1 MPVEGLDGGH
11 QVELLNEYRRE
22 AVGQEAHQ
30 VVGSPDVGVRESNGA
45 HVGGLHV
52 QSPSQAYPSG
62 HQAGVGVQHTL
73 GVRRGARRVVD
84 PADDVPTVGRH
95 GRNGREGR
103 RVTLGKARRGV
114 DHGGRHI

>member
-1 MPVEGLDGGH
+1 VLPPAMVTPCRLKAFDGGH

-30 VVGSPDVGVRESNGA
+30 VVGASDVGVRESNGA

-52 QSPSQAYPSG
+52 QSPSQADPSG

-73 GVRRGARRVVD
+73 GG
-84 PADDVPTVGRH
+84 
-95 GRNGREGR
+95 
-103 RVTLGKARRGV
+103 
-114 DHGGRHI
+114 

>member
-62 HQAGVGVQHTL
+62 HQAGVGV
-73 GVRRGARRVVD
+73 
-84 PADDVPTVGRH
+84 
-95 GRNGREGR
+95 
-103 RVTLGKARRGV
+103 
-114 DHGGRHI
+114 